1 VGFYWRET
9 DNPQLPGM
17 TVRAL
22 FPKDSKYFGS
32 SPGNFM
38 INYRVDDLDAL
49 RLVKSGD
56 EHARLC

>member
-1 VGFYWRET
+1 
-9 DNPQLPGM
+9 M

-56 EHARLC
+56 EHAQLC